1 MRFAFRACSANLRPA
16 SSRSSLLVC
25 FLRAIA
31 CARHCF
37 FSSRWFAASSQT
49 LFSMTSACMF
59 VVIPHVVPR
68 DGCAKSEMLC
78 VWQNEGVTILRSL
91 RGMMRSDPN
100 AIDVPRFIQAHGL
113 HVPIILR
120 PLTTDDCDEWN
131 EVRWRNDD
139 WLKPWESGDPVHGA
153 SMSFNE
159 WVRAMRCNERNGTG
173 VVFAIEH
180 HGRIVG
186 QISLGA
192 ICYGAMRTGVVGYW
206 VDERCAGRGYAP
218 MAVTLLADWA
228 MFDPSGPQLHRV
240 EIDLLPE
247 NERSRKVALKVGAS
261 YEGMR
266 KAYMFVNGQWR
277 DHESYALLPEC
288 APNGFTARLMGE

>member
-68 DGCAKSEMLC
+68 DGCAQSEMLC

-139 WLKPWESGDPVHGA
+139 WLKLGNPGIRCMARRCRSTSGCVRCDATSETAP
-153 SMSFNE
+153 E
-159 WVRAMRCNERNGTG
+159 WCSPSSIMG
-173 VVFAIEH
+173 V
-180 HGRIVG
+180 
-186 QISLGA
+186 S
-192 ICYGAMRTGVVGYW
+192 
-206 VDERCAGRGYAP
+206 
-218 MAVTLLADWA
+218 
-228 MFDPSGPQLHRV
+228 S
-240 EIDLLPE
+240 
-247 NERSRKVALKVGAS
+247 
-261 YEGMR
+261 
-266 KAYMFVNGQWR
+266 
-277 DHESYALLPEC
+277 
-288 APNGFTARLMGE
+288 ARFR